1 MTDPTDVLDTLDWL
15 AADAGRSPATL
26 AALLRLNVPDPH
38 AVTDRLAAD
47 PVTAEQLL
55 AFVATAPYSRWP
67 EDTRTLVDDLA
78 VVGAGV
84 LADEPDNLEDWRA
97 VAEHAARTQIEA
109 ADWPYDAVTR
119 EFRQRPLPHV
129 VAQFRD
135 AGRSPSFAN
144 AMLTAAS
151 RAKLAPDTFGY
162 GDGITATML
171 VELAEAGIR
180 RGPDLDRFL
189 SVGLTAAEAAG
200 LAHKGV
206 SSAAATA
213 AQRHGLPREEWDTT
227 LPGMPEAW
235 FTEGRDFLDHGF
247 TWADL
252 RHLVDKGWAR
262 LSGLDLSSGIHYG
275 SRRRTEAVTRDL
287 AVAAADVDTYESIE
301 GWLAALET
309 GKAGATVRDAALPP
323 LVLHP
328 RLGEQLPVI
337 ARFIDA
343 GLRPSHLNTYRAAG
357 CRTPDDVLRA
367 VREGITPA
375 RAKALLDARGER
387 TYDYRP
393 LRLASMIALL
403 RAHADVPTE

>member
-15 AADAGRSPATL
+15 AADGRRSPATL
-26 AALLRLNVPDPH
+26 AALLRLNVADPC
-38 AVTDRLAAD
+38 ATTDRLAAD
-47 PVTAEQLL
+47 PITTAELL
-55 AFVATAPYSRWP
+55 AFVRTAPYSRWP

-84 LADEPDNLEDWRA
+84 LADEPENLEDWRA
-97 VAEHAARTQIEA
+97 VAERAGHVQVEA
-109 ADWPYDAVTR
+109 TDWPYDSITR

-144 AMLTAAS
+144 AMLTAAA
-151 RAKLAPDTFGY
+151 RAQLAPDVFGY
-162 GDGITATML
+162 GDGVTPTVL

-189 SVGLTAAEAAG
+189 SVGLSAAEAAG
-200 LAHKGV
+200 LAHNGV
-206 SSAAATA
+206 TSAAAKA
-213 AQRHGLPREEWDTT
+213 AQRHGLPREEWATT
-227 LPGMPEAW
+227 LPGMPETW
-235 FTEGRDFLDHGF
+235 FTEGRDFLDRGF

-252 RHLVDKGWAR
+252 RHLVEKGWTR
-262 LSGLDLSSGIHYG
+262 FSSLDGSSGIHYG
-275 SRRRTEAVTRDL
+275 SRRRTEAVTPAL
-287 AVAAADVDTYESIE
+287 ARAAADVDTYDGIK

-323 LVLHP
+323 LATYP
-328 RLGEQLPVI
+328 RLGEHLPVI
-337 ARFIDA
+337 AQLVGA

-357 CRTPDDVLRA
+357 CRTTDDVLRA
-367 VREGITPA
+367 VDAGITPA
-375 RAKALLDARGER
+375 RAKALIEARGER

-393 LRLASMIALL
+393 MRLAGMAALL
-403 RAHADVPTE
+403 RAHAEVPAP